1 MLDTTT
7 HSPDPSSLLSV
18 LPLDRGDTDAI
29 VAFVLSLDQETRQLR
44 FLHALAPAAI
54 RAHYERLDWASTAVF
69 GWFEGDTLRGLAE
82 AYMFEVPGAAGTTRE
97 AELAFLIDPRI
108 DDQPGL
114 DLLVL
119 CALPEVAR
127 RGCHRSTLH
136 LARGDHLQRRRLAAL
151 GARLDP
157 SGEIATLLH

>member
-1 MLDTTT
+1 
-7 HSPDPSSLLSV
+7 
-18 LPLDRGDTDAI
+18 
-29 VAFVLSLDQETRQLR
+29 
-44 FLHALAPAAI
+44 
-54 RAHYERLDWASTAVF
+54 
-69 GWFEGDTLRGLAE
+69 
-82 AYMFEVPGAAGTTRE
+82 MFEVPGAAGTTRE